1 MWKCTHIKK
10 LASAQSLTWFR
21 LLAQVK
27 KSNETA
33 LNTGMTDTFL
43 LEHPTAIQ
51 TWNEPEARRL
61 VWF

>member
-1 MWKCTHIKK
+1 MHPYKETGISPKPD
-10 LASAQSLTWFR
+10 WFR

-51 TWNEPEARRL
+51 T
-61 VWF
+61 